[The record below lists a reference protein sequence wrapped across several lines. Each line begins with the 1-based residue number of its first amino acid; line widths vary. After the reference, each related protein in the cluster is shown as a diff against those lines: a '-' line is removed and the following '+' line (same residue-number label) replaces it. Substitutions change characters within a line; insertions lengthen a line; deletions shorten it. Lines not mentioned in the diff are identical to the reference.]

1 MTGMANA
8 AAMSQMINADYA
20 RMQSQSLYGAMAIG
34 APMMPMQ
41 AMPAMGVSQ
50 GLNMNINFNL
60 GMGWA
65 GISGGV
71 SGLAGMYSGMG
82 MGMGSGMGVGMGMG
96 VSGMY
101 GQMGMYGGMM
111 GASMMMPGPQ
121 AMGML
126 GMSGMGGMAVM
137 DNTIEVAGTG
147 MGQDKK
153 YKMFPG
159 ELMAVN
165 SLLKDGKNVQP
176 DDLKKQLSEKYG
188 IQAEVKDID
197 GKKSLVNTATGN
209 VLISDG
215 NGNNVLDKGDM
226 KFDDALK
233 QIKEKYGMDESTFEK
248 MYARDQGGTGAT
260 TGQNTLMAG
269 GVGAMGGVRGMNGMG
284 MMGFPG
290 MQMFYPFGMSQQS
303 GMMGGY
309 GIWGDPMWQNSL
321 MGVFGGAMN
330 YAGMYGY

>member
-8 AAMSQMINADYA
+8 AAMTQLVQADYA
-20 RMQSQSLYGAMAIG
+20 RMQSQSMYGAMAIG

-41 AMPAMGVSQ
+41 AMPAMGMSQ
-50 GLNMNINFNL
+50 SLNMNINMNL

-65 GISGGV
+65 GISGGI
-71 SGLAGMYSGMG
+71 SGLAGMYGGMG
-82 MGMGSGMGVGMGMG
+82 MGYGNMGMG
-96 VSGMY
+96 QMGMMGQM

-121 AMGML
+121 SMGML
-126 GMSGMGGMAVM
+126 GMAGMGGMGVM
-137 DNTIEVAGTG
+137 DNTIEVAGSG

-176 DDLKKQLSEKYG
+176 DEMKKQLEEKYG

-233 QIKEKYGMDESTFEK
+233 QIKEKYGMDEATFEK
-248 MYARDQGGTGAT
+248 MYSRDQGGTGAT
-260 TGQNTLMAG
+260 TGQNRLMAG
-269 GVGAMGGVRGMNGMG
+269 GVGAMGGVNGMRGMQSW
-284 MMGFPG
+284 GFPG
-290 MQMFYPFGMSQQS
+290 MQSYYPFGMGQSQ
-303 GMMGGY
+303 GMMGGF
-309 GIWGDPMWQNSL
+309 GIWGDPMWQNSI
-321 MGVFGGAMN
+321 MGVFSGAMN